1 MGFQSRNK
9 CRNLH
14 CLKLNKMLRISLA
27 LVMLVVLSAFVTKQK
42 TQASHLSVVKN
53 KVVSDDT
60 LIVDD
65 LVFSNFFSPNDD
77 GFNDTFIILNLE
89 NYPTNSLKV
98 FNRWGEVVYKAEPY
112 LNDWNGINNQDPVM
126 DNKCTDGV
134 YFYEFYNG
142 KGRLITGKITLKR

>member
-1 MGFQSRNK
+1 
-9 CRNLH
+9 
-14 CLKLNKMLRISLA
+14 MLRISLSLA
-27 LVMLVVLSAFVTKQK
+27 ALVVLSSFVSIQKEHLSFVTV
-42 TQASHLSVVKN
+42 SSNHLST
-53 KVVSDDT
+53 DDT

-65 LVFSNFFSPNDD
+65 LVFSNFFSPNND

-89 NYPTNSLKV
+89 NYPSNSLKV

-134 YFYEFYNG
+134 YFYEFNNG
-142 KGRLITGKITLKR
+142 QGRLITGKITLKR

>member
-1 MGFQSRNK
+1 
-9 CRNLH
+9 
-14 CLKLNKMLRISLA
+14 MLRISLSLA
-27 LVMLVVLSAFVTKQK
+27 ALVVLSSFVSIQKEHLSFVTV
-42 TQASHLSVVKN
+42 SSNHLST
-53 KVVSDDT
+53 DDT

-65 LVFSNFFSPNDD
+65 LVFSNFFSPNND

-89 NYPTNSLKV
+89 NYPSNSLKV

-142 KGRLITGKITLKR
+142 QGRLITGKITLKR

>member
-1 MGFQSRNK
+1 M
-9 CRNLH
+9 H

-27 LVMLVVLSAFVTKQK
+27 LIMLVILSAFVTKQK
-42 TQASHLSVVKN
+42 TQASHQSVITN
-53 KVVSDDT
+53 KIAADDT

-65 LVFSNFFSPNDD
+65 LVFANFFSPNDD
-77 GFNDTFIILNLE
+77 GYNDTFIILNLE

-112 LNDWNGINNQDPVM
+112 LNDWNGINNQDPMM

>member
-1 MGFQSRNK
+1 MEIQSGNK
-9 CRNLH
+9 SRNLH
-14 CLKLNKMLRISLA
+14 CLKLNKMVRISFA

-42 TQASHLSVVKN
+42 DYTSHSSVTSKWMD
-53 KVVSDDT
+53 SDDT

-65 LVFSNFFSPNDD
+65 LVFANFFSPNDD

-112 LNDWNGINNQDPVM
+112 LNDWNGTNNQDPMM
-126 DNKCTDGV
+126 DDKCTDGV

>member
-1 MGFQSRNK
+1 MEIQSGNKSRN
-9 CRNLH
+9 LQS
-14 CLKLNKMLRISLA
+14 LKLDKMLRISFA
-27 LVMLVVLSAFVTKQK
+27 LVMLLMLSAFVTKQK
-42 TQASHLSVVKN
+42 EHTSHSSAITK
-53 KVVSDDT
+53 SMAADDT

-65 LVFSNFFSPNDD
+65 LVFANFFSPNND

>member
-1 MGFQSRNK
+1 MFRI
-9 CRNLH
+9 
-14 CLKLNKMLRISLA
+14 CLA
-27 LVMLVVLSAFVTKQK
+27 VVMFVLLSAFVTKQK
-42 TQASHLSVVKN
+42 EHTSHSFFTTNWKE
-53 KVVSDDT
+53 SDDT

-65 LVFSNFFSPNDD
+65 LVFANFFSPNDD

-112 LNDWNGINNQDPVM
+112 LNDWNGINNQDPMM
-126 DNKCTDGV
+126 DNKCTEGV
-134 YFYEFYNG
+134 YFFEFYNG